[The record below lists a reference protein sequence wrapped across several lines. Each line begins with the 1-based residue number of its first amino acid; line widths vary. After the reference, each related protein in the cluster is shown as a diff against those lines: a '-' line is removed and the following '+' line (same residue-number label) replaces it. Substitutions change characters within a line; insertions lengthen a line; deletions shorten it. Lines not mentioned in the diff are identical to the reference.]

1 MSITESPNTAEVAAR
16 FLRSDAGRAAVHRS
30 LATLHLP
37 RALADDVVQD
47 ALRRVCVATAPGGEP
62 IDNVEAFVTTVVHRA
77 AIDIVRG
84 CVRRPQVV
92 DLRGVDPDAEVQ
104 GCWFTPASHLDAGA
118 DACAGEALA
127 SVRRTIHHLL
137 GDDPMVRSP
146 RWPWRYGLWARAF
159 DADDDDTL
167 AGIAPF
173 VRDPSVAAD
182 AVARVLVPP
191 AAGGHTR
198 RRVEVDVTDRPEM
211 PRPSPALSVVERAR
225 YQGARAARAE
235 RLGDRVQARYRWSR
249 CARLWEAAGDQRRT
263 AQAGARAVVAPGVT
277 ALGVTAPGVGPLVCD
292 LVYGC

>member
-1 MSITESPNTAEVAAR
+1 MPAAPR
-16 FLRSDAGRAAVHRS
+16 CIDP

-159 DADDDDTL
+159 DADDDDDTL

-225 YQGARAARAE
+225 YQGARRLGPSGSAIASRPGTGGPGAPVCGRQRVTRGGRPRLAPAPSSPRASQRWASRPRASARWCAASSTAVDARA
-235 RLGDRVQARYRWSR
+235 S
-249 CARLWEAAGDQRRT
+249 
-263 AQAGARAVVAPGVT
+263 VA
-277 ALGVTAPGVGPLVCD
+277 
-292 LVYGC
+292 